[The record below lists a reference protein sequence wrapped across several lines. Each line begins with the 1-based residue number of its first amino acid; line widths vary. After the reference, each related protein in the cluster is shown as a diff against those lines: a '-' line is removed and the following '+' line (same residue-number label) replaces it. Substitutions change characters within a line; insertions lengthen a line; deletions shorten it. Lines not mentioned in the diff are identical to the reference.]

1 MWQAE
6 LGRVTVSPIEH
17 ESVLKPCEQAAR
29 LRVQS
34 DGVVDVNS
42 LPEHLDG
49 LVSVMLANNETG
61 VLQPVKRLAE
71 LCRERGVAVH
81 TDAIQAVGKINVDW
95 RDLGVQMMSISAHKL
110 GGPQGVGALIVDDTW
125 GDRPLLTGGGRERGR
140 RAGTE
145 NIAGI
150 TGFGVA
156 AELVQKNFVAMANVT
171 ALRDMLEHGLR
182 AIDPT
187 VIIHGVELSG
197 CRTLCVRQ
205 CPVSMRKRRS

>member
-1 MWQAE
+1 MVEEAREKVAALVNARPGQVIFTGGGTEANNLAMWQAE

-17 ESVLKPCEQAAR
+17 ESVLKPLEHAAR

-61 VLQPVKRLAE
+61 CFATSETATE

-110 GGPQGVGALIVDDTW
+110 GGRKV
-125 GDRPLLTGGGRERGR
+125 
-140 RAGTE
+140 
-145 NIAGI
+145 
-150 TGFGVA
+150 
-156 AELVQKNFVAMANVT
+156 
-171 ALRDMLEHGLR
+171 
-182 AIDPT
+182 
-187 VIIHGVELSG
+187 SG
-197 CRTLCVRQ
+197 
-205 CPVSMRKRRS
+205 P